1 VGIKRLAGRA
11 RARPGSRLR
20 TICQTASVRRRAD
33 AAWVAL
39 MLLNI
44 AAIGIWQY
52 WDTLAGIL
60 LLAVMF
66 VVTARHA
73 SRKIAADRERKV
85 LDEQNTRLIDARR
98 RFVEDT
104 PHHLRTP
111 LTIALAHAE
120 LLARDLSGRELS
132 DIQTVA
138 GEIVRLRRLSERLS
152 VIAAADNT
160 DSTDVMCVGEPGGPA
175 HRR

>member
-11 RARPGSRLR
+11 YARPGGRLR
-20 TICQTASVRRRAD
+20 AICQTVSVGRRAD

-39 MLLNI
+39 MVLNI
-44 AAIGIWQY
+44 AAIGIWPC
-52 WDTLAGIL
+52 WDTLAGIP

-73 SRKIAADRERKV
+73 DRKIAADRERKL

-104 PHHLRTP
+104 PRHLHTP
-111 LTIALAHAE
+111 LTIALTRAE
-120 LLARDLSGRELS
+120 LLAKNLSGRELS

-152 VIAAADNT
+152 AIAAADDT
-160 DSTDVMCVGEPGGPA
+160 VTGVGEPTGPV
-175 HRR
+175 RRR